1 VRQRGFTLIEIL
13 VAVSLLAVLGVLGY
27 RGVAAASANA
37 AHLSGEASRW
47 QDIALA
53 LARVGDDSRQAIAVA
68 GRDADGRE
76 LPAWQ
81 LGGQP
86 AQLTL
91 TRAVAGGELRRLAY
105 RCQAGGLELLLWPA
119 YDAPASQVSH
129 RLLAGVS
136 GCELS
141 VLDHERRWLT
151 VWPQR
156 DGRALPRALRLR
168 LTLAEGGTVERI
180 FDVAAAE

>member
-1 VRQRGFTLIEIL
+1 MQRGFTLIEIL

-27 RGVAAASANA
+27 RGVAAATANA
-37 AHLSGEASRW
+37 AHLTGNAGRW

-68 GRDADGRE
+68 GRDENGHE

-81 LGGQP
+81 LGGRP

-91 TRAVAGGELRRLAY
+91 TRAVAGGEPRRLAY
-105 RCQAGGLELLLWPA
+105 RCQEGGLELLLWASPE
-119 YDAPASQVSH
+119 APAANRRH
-129 RLLAGVS
+129 RLLDGVTD
-136 GCELS
+136 CELA
-141 VLDHERRWLT
+141 VLDDERRWLGE
-151 VWPQR
+151 WPPR
-156 DGRALPRALRLR
+156 GDRALPRALRLR
-168 LTLAEGGTVERI
+168 LTLAEGGSIERI

>member
-1 VRQRGFTLIEIL
+1 MQRGFTLIEIL

-27 RGVAAASANA
+27 RGVAAATANA
-37 AHLSGEASRW
+37 AHLASAAERW

-68 GRDADGRE
+68 GRAADGRE

-81 LGGQP
+81 LGGRP

-105 RCQAGGLELLLWPA
+105 RCQTGGLELLLWPA
-119 YDAPASQVSH
+119 YDAPAAGHRH
-129 RLLAGVS
+129 RLLEGVA
-136 GCELS
+136 GCELT
-141 VLDHERRWLT
+141 VLDDARRWHAA
-151 VWPQR
+151 WPATG
-156 DGRALPRALRLR
+156 GRALPRALRLR
-168 LTLAEGGTVERI
+168 LTLAEGGTIERI